1 MDEIKSAF
9 QIAMERAERLGRA
22 SAEEQQR
29 WRLEPEGE
37 RLAAAHLQEEANL
50 VPALTRYAPDE
61 RPHVVAGAQKV
72 FLHSLDLPR
81 NELVKRRNRR
91 AMEALKAIKEDKV
104 AVENVFTKMRRLF
117 EHYET
122 QGEQQRQQ
130 AYRDLREDF
139 TAQLQ
144 RAMAQQGARPAFGYS
159 LQPENHPQFQEEWSR
174 VLAQLNTQYLKVLEE
189 YRVELTAIQ

>member
-9 QIAMERAERLGRA
+9 EIAMERAERLGSA
-22 SAEEQQR
+22 SAEEQTR

-50 VPALTRYAPDE
+50 VPALTRYPPHD
-61 RPHVVAGAQKV
+61 RPYVVAGAQKV
-72 FLHSLDLPR
+72 FLHTLGLPR
-81 NELVKRRNRR
+81 SGVVKRRNRR

-117 EHYET
+117 EHYEA

-130 AYRDLREDF
+130 AHRDLREDF
-139 TAQLQ
+139 QAQLQ
-144 RAMAQQGARPAFGYS
+144 RAMTQQGARPAFGS
-159 LQPENHPQFQEEWSR
+159 TLQPENHPQFQEEWRR
-174 VLAQLNTQYLKVLEE
+174 VLAQLDAQYLKVLEE
-189 YRVELTAIQ
+189 YRAELTEIR